1 MMYRAFG
8 FRSAF
13 AVTLGFLG
21 AKGLAFGLIVAA
33 WAGILL
39 MAR

>member
-13 AVTLGFLG
+13 AATLGFMT
-21 AKGLAFGLIVAA
+21 AKGIAFGLLTAA
-33 WAGILL
+33 WAVILL